1 MISTCILIN
10 YCILRDFKPP
20 VDVSIEDV
28 KRVQEMLCEYIPKEA
43 FDRMGNLYS
52 GAPWVYCDQKL
63 ETHSVFF
70 SQVLLLEK
78 PAWLAWL
85 GLDTA
90 WFSLFSH
97 NSIQTSPDES
107 NLKLDVILASL
118 SINVILLYL
127 PISVMWEYVC
137 DVSLLWWLRYPE
149 SLREASRVHLGLSS
163 WADSDSPRTCWC
175 CCWRSFLLTHY
186 CLFFRISIMGWL
198 RQPED
203 NWLILQNFL

>member
-10 YCILRDFKPP
+10 DCILQDFKPP

-43 FDRMGNLYS
+43 IDWKGNLYS

-70 SQVLLLEK
+70 NQVLFPEK
-78 PAWLAWL
+78 LAWL
-85 GLDTA
+85 DWLGSDTS

-97 NSIQTSPDES
+97 DSIQTSPDES

-118 SINVILLYL
+118 SINVILLRQYL
-127 PISVMWEYVC
+127 WCENVFVMSPSC
-137 DVSLLWWLRYPE
+137 GGCHILTG
-149 SLREASRVHLGLSS
+149 SRMQPLV
-163 WADSDSPRTCWC
+163 ATKCWMVPGC
-175 CCWRSFLLTHY
+175 R
-186 CLFFRISIMGWL
+186 
-198 RQPED
+198 RQPGR
-203 NWLILQNFL
+203 LL